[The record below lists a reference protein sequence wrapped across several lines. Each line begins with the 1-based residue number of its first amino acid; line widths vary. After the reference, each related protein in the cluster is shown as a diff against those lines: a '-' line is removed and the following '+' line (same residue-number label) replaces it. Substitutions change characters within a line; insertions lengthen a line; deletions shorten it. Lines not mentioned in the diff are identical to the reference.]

1 MSFAIGMYLRDTSL
15 KFQQQSL
22 DMTRAALGSITKN
35 TAAGAYNSN
44 RVANPY
50 LMDTKY
56 GQESIN
62 WLL

>member
-44 RVANPY
+44 RV
-50 LMDTKY
+50 
-56 GQESIN
+56 I
-62 WLL
+62 